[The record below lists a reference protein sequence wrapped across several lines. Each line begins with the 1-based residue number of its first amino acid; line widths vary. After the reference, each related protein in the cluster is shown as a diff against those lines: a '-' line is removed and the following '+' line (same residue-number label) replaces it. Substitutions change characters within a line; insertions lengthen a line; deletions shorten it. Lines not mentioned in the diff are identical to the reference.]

1 MAVRSLDDFVVERE
15 DTSGTLSYDGEA
27 GSFAGIA
34 ITNTLLSLVTL
45 GFYRFWGKTRLR
57 RYLWSRI
64 SLAGDRLEY
73 VGRGKELF
81 IGFCI
86 AILVLIP
93 LSAVPIAAEIL
104 LADNQIAFVVVQIL
118 QFILIFWLIQVAI
131 YRARRY
137 RLSRTKWR
145 GIRAGQTGS
154 AVGYAFRFF
163 GWMLLSLVTLF
174 LAYPWART
182 ALQRYRVRHSWFGNQ
197 QFSFKARGSALLAPW
212 LLVWLPLFFAL
223 VIALVAWLVA
233 AASGAGAHNPWPM
246 ILVPAFLIIGMAM
259 FLRYRVAEF
268 RYFVS
273 CTRFLRCRFS
283 SDLHTMRVY
292 LVYLASALAT
302 ILAIA
307 LVTLGLVFL
316 VGLTGADFKGLWAA
330 ILNDPE
336 GGLAASGLGGTV
348 FVVLLAWMVLVAA
361 ALSVIR
367 IVVYLHLMTRLV
379 CASLS
384 ISEVEEFVAVA
395 RSRSQSPAYGEGLAD
410 ALDVGEIGF

>member
-1 MAVRSLDDFVVERE
+1 MECE

-174 LAYPWART
+174 LAFPWART
-182 ALQRYRVRHSWFGNQ
+182 ALQRYRVKHSWFGNR

-223 VIALVAWLVA
+223 VIAFIAWLA
-233 AASGAGAHNPWPM
+233 AEASEGGAQNPWPM
-246 ILVPAFLIIGMAM
+246 ILVPAFLIIGMVM
-259 FLRYRVAEF
+259 LLRYRVAEF

-283 SDLHTMRVY
+283 SDFHTMRV
-292 LVYLASALAT
+292 
-302 ILAIA
+302 
-307 LVTLGLVFL
+307 
-316 VGLTGADFKGLWAA
+316 
-330 ILNDPE
+330 
-336 GGLAASGLGGTV
+336 
-348 FVVLLAWMVLVAA
+348 
-361 ALSVIR
+361 
-367 IVVYLHLMTRLV
+367 
-379 CASLS
+379 
-384 ISEVEEFVAVA
+384 
-395 RSRSQSPAYGEGLAD
+395 
-410 ALDVGEIGF
+410 